1 MSLTVTCILWTR
13 FFSARPN
20 DLQSLLQAVKNKSF
34 SLTCSSDMQFLGT
47 KESFYMRKEFNPHN
61 RHNDLIDNL
70 TSCHCS
76 RGYSETEVPFW

>member
-13 FFSARPN
+13 FFSPRPN

-34 SLTCSSDMQFLGT
+34 SLTCSTDMQFLET

-61 RHNDLIDNL
+61 HHNDLIDNL

>member
-34 SLTCSSDMQFLGT
+34 SLTCSTDMQFLET

-61 RHNDLIDNL
+61 HHNDLIDNL